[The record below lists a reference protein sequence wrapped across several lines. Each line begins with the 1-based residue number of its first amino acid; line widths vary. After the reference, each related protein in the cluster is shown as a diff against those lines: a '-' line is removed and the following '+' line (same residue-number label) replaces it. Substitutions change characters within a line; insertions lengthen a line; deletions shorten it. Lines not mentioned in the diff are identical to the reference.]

1 MSETREGGL
10 AGKSVGVIG
19 LGAMGLGMAQVL
31 AGAGFTVSVFDL
43 SAEAMAKALTAG
55 ASPCETAA
63 EVFGQAE
70 VIVLSLPA
78 AKHVQAVLDQ
88 AIAAG
93 HFADGLAPKVV
104 VDASTSEAEVSRA
117 LAATLAQTGHGFLDA
132 PVSGGPS
139 GAAAGTLAVMVGGAE
154 ADFNRAL
161 PVLEAMA
168 AKILHV
174 GPSGAG
180 NVAKLVNNMLVASHM
195 ITTLEAVKLAQA
207 AGVSAEDALRVVNS
221 ATGRSAISEIHFP
234 NWVLPRSFN
243 SGFTT
248 GLMRKDVRLALEL
261 AAATGCDMPLS
272 TRVAELWAE
281 PQSGLKDADDFML
294 MGDPQADRT
303 TLKDVTND

>member
-1 MSETREGGL
+1 MRITLRLIAGL
-10 AGKSVGVIG
+10 CTLLAAVHTSLAQPTSAPAVTGSAAPRGLPDFADLAEQVGPSVVNIRTTEK
-19 LGAMGLGMAQVL
+19 V
-31 AGAGFTVSVFDL
+31 V
-43 SAEAMAKALTAG
+43 
-55 ASPCETAA
+55 P
-63 EVFGQAE
+63 GQAGSQE
-70 VIVLSLPA
+70 EQMLEFFRRF
-78 AKHVQAVLDQ
+78 
-88 AIAAG
+88 G
-93 HFADGLAPKVV
+93 
-104 VDASTSEAEVSRA
+104 
-117 LAATLAQTGHGFLDA
+117 
-132 PVSGGPS
+132 
-139 GAAAGTLAVMVGGAE
+139 
-154 ADFNRAL
+154 L

>member
-1 MSETREGGL
+1 MVAGL
-10 AGKSVGVIG
+10 DKELRNRLNALRTPYPANSIPKGFGF
-19 LGAMGLGMAQVL
+19 L
-31 AGAGFTVSVFDL
+31 A
-43 SAEAMAKALTAG
+43 
-55 ASPCETAA
+55 ASTEY
-63 EVFGQAE
+63 
-70 VIVLSLPA
+70 
-78 AKHVQAVLDQ
+78 
-88 AIAAG
+88 
-93 HFADGLAPKVV
+93 FAV

-117 LAATLAQTGHGFLDA
+117 LAATLALTGHGFLDA